1 MTRPEN
7 PGTPDSRDELR
18 LRNLLESTMAGVEPD
33 DRLSQIR
40 SRTKVTAMSTR
51 PSWLW
56 GAGGAA
62 IATAAVITAVAM
74 IGNPLKQ
81 TSDPGPLGTPTV
93 TDTQTSPTQATEPT
107 EPTQTVVPG
116 GPVVGVYYLGD
127 TPRGLRLYRE
137 FQVAVG
143 ASDPLTGAVN
153 QAVSAQP
160 VDPDYSNPWPAGTQ
174 AYADYNGDVIT
185 VTVESADAGSGN
197 LHDRPAGMSQEEAGL
212 AIQQVIYT
220 AQGGLGEGRVPVQF
234 LLDGEHTDQLLGE
247 QVGEPLANDDPMSVL
262 SLVNLSEPTEGQ
274 AVSYG
279 GTLHVTGVACT
290 FEANVPW
297 TLFHGDE
304 PIVNGFFT
312 AAEGCGGVKLFAFE
326 DDIELGQL
334 SRGTYTL
341 AIQEDDPSGGEGP
354 GPMSDTRTIV
364 VE

>member
-1 MTRPEN
+1 MTRHEN

-81 TSDPGPLGTPTV
+81 SAETPPADTPSV
-93 TDTQTSPTQATEPT
+93 TDTQTSPTQSTEPT
-107 EPTQTVVPG
+107 EPTHTVVPG

-127 TPRGLRLYRE
+127 TPQGLRLYRE

-143 ASDPLTGAVN
+143 ASDPLSGAVN
-153 QAVSAQP
+153 QAVSAP
-160 VDPDYSNPWPAGTQ
+160 PADPDYANPWPAGTQ

-185 VTVESADAGSGN
+185 VTVESADAGSVT
-197 LHDRPAGMSQEEAGL
+197 LHDRPAGMSQEEARL

-247 QVGEPLANDDPMSVL
+247 QVGEPLAEDDWNSTL
-262 SLVNLSEPTEGQ
+262 ALVSISDPTEGQ
-274 AVSYG
+274 AVS
-279 GTLHVTGVACT
+279 GTLHVTGVASS
-290 FEANVPW
+290 FEATVPW
-297 TLFHGDE
+297 QLKQGNKVIDSSSFMADGWMEHLYPFEGDIDVSALA
-304 PIVNGFFT
+304 P
-312 AAEGCGGVKLFAFE
+312 
-326 DDIELGQL
+326 
-334 SRGTYTL
+334 GTYTL
-341 AIQEDDPSGGEGP
+341 VCSTDDPSGGAEGN